1 MGDWLADQFINPVIA
16 WFAETVLGALNAL
29 WGLLAATVF
38 VSPDVTQLPQVTT
51 FASTSL
57 AVVNTCYVLAFL
69 WMAILVMG
77 RDTIQS
83 RVGPGELIPRLI
95 IGLIAANFAI
105 PICSTAIQL
114 ANALTAA
121 LTGQDI
127 TAPGSMQQLQA
138 ITVTALNNQTGTSPV
153 GFLLV
158 LIGLL
163 IAILVG
169 MLVVQWIIRLGLLIV
184 TAGISPIALAL
195 HGTPQTEGAAKLWWR
210 ILLGS
215 LGTVTIQAVALHT
228 TLTIFLAPDANLP
241 VLGLP
246 GDPGAVMNLLIVV
259 CLLLGVIKIPKLMG
273 RYITQSK
280 PSAVGTILRVVL
292 IQQITQGL
300 RRGLNVGR
308 SANGRGASGGRGAGG
323 AGSAAA
329 SRPWPVRSGGGGSHA
344 ASSSAAPRT
353 PRSAAGATPG
363 SAGATSRSAG
373 NTPRPTPRPAGA
385 GPARTG
391 VTRRPARPYTRDEL
405 AGGVDLYTR
414 AMKARSGA
422 SSRKAP

>member
-1 MGDWLADQFINPVIA
+1 
-16 WFAETVLGALNAL
+16 
-29 WGLLAATVF
+29 
-38 VSPDVTQLPQVTT
+38 
-51 FASTSL
+51 
-57 AVVNTCYVLAFL
+57 
-69 WMAILVMG
+69 
-77 RDTIQS
+77 
-83 RVGPGELIPRLI
+83 
-95 IGLIAANFAI
+95 
-105 PICSTAIQL
+105 
-114 ANALTAA
+114 

-127 TAPGSMQQLQA
+127 TAPGSMRQLQA
-138 ITVTALNNQTGTSPV
+138 ITVAGLNNQTGTSAV

-169 MLVVQWIIRLGLLIV
+169 TLVVQWIIRLGLLIV
-184 TAGISPIALAL
+184 TAGIAPIALAL

-259 CLLLGVIKIPKLMG
+259 CLLWGVIKIHKLMS

-300 RRGLNVGR
+300 RRGLKV
-308 SANGRGASGGRGAGG
+308 GRGARTVASGPRRG
-323 AGSAAA
+323 
-329 SRPWPVRSGGGGSHA
+329 
-344 ASSSAAPRT
+344 
-353 PRSAAGATPG
+353 
-363 SAGATSRSAG
+363 
-373 NTPRPTPRPAGA
+373 TPRPTGWPVKP
-385 GPARTG
+385 
-391 VTRRPARPYTRDEL
+391 
-405 AGGVDLYTR
+405 
-414 AMKARSGA
+414 
-422 SSRKAP
+422 